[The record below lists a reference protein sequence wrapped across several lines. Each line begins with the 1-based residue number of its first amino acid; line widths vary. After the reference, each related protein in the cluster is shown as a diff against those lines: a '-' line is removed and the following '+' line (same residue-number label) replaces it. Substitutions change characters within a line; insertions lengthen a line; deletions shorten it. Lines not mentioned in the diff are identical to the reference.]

1 VSDIR
6 RGRVEPPSSTNS
18 SGALEEVAMSGAEPR
33 NAAPKTAPTGSGVE
47 GEPALSWKPRPSD
60 VITAMRPVVLR
71 AKST

>member
-47 GEPALSWKPRPSD
+47 GEPALS
-60 VITAMRPVVLR
+60 
-71 AKST
+71 